1 MFDYFDRQ
9 EETTE
14 SKHLTRPK
22 ELTEAEQAALDD
34 RHKADGVEKET
45 LKAAKRDMVD
55 NEEEAYLRQTVYDSV
70 YQADRDETEMR

>member
-14 SKHLTRPK
+14 SKNLKRP
-22 ELTEAEQAALDD
+22 EEMTEAEQASLAD
-34 RHKADGVEKET
+34 RLRARHEEKET
-45 LKAAKRDMVD
+45 LKAAKDDMKD

-70 YQADRDETEMR
+70 YQANRDETEMR